1 MLSDMQVEEIREHL
15 EKAQNPLFFF
25 DNDNDGLTS
34 YLLLRRFIE
43 RGRGISIK
51 SYPGLDE
58 SYYKRV
64 EEINP
69 DYIFILDKPEV
80 SEEFLKKAKDA
91 NLQIVWIDHHQ
102 SERPDNNKY
111 PNVSYYNPYLLNK
124 TNEPVSYICYKITG
138 KKEDIWI
145 AVIGCISDHYLPD
158 FYDEFVKRFPELAKK
173 NPEGKK
179 KPFDVLYN
187 SEIGRIARI
196 LDFSLRDSTT
206 NVVKMLK
213 FMVNVKGPM
222 EILEENSITKHI
234 LNKFEEINKRYQQL
248 IARARDKASEK
259 LIYFKYEGEV
269 SMSSNLANQLS
280 YEFPDKVVIVVYL
293 NGDLANVSLRWS
305 GDVRKLTLEAIKGIE
320 GSSGGGHREAT
331 GAKMLASDLPIFEE
345 KIKELIENN

>member
-34 YLLLRRFIE
+34 FLLLRRFID

-64 EEINP
+64 EEIKP

-80 SEEFLKKAKDA
+80 SEGFLEKAKED
-91 NLQIVWIDHHQ
+91 NLQVVWIDHHQ
-102 SERPDNNKY
+102 TEKPVNNLY
-111 PNVSYYNPYLLNK
+111 PNVSYYNPYLLDK
-124 TNEPVSYICYKITG
+124 TNEPVSYICYKITR

-145 AVIGCISDHYLPD
+145 AIIGCVSDHYLPD
-158 FYDEFVKRFPELAKK
+158 FYDEFVDRFPELAKK
-173 NPEGKK
+173 NPVGKK
-179 KPFDVLYN
+179 KPFDVLYK

-213 FMVNVKGPM
+213 FMIKVKGPM
-222 EILEENSITKHI
+222 EILEENSKTKHI
-234 LNKFEEINKRYQQL
+234 LEKFDEINSKYQKL
-248 IARARDKASEK
+248 MDKAREKASDK
-259 LIYFKYEGEV
+259 LIYFKYEGSV
-269 SMSSNLANQLS
+269 SLSSNLANQLS
-280 YEFPDKVVIVVYL
+280 YEFPDKVVVVVYL

-305 GDVRKLTLEAIKGIE
+305 GDVRKLTLEAIEGIE
-320 GSSGGGHREAT
+320 GASGGGHREAT
-331 GAKMLASDLPIFEE
+331 GAKMLVSELLKFEG
-345 KIKELIENN
+345 KIKELIENR